1 MRRHPAFRF
10 SALAF
15 ALWFVALSLDVGGVD
30 ACPMHD
36 GPGAVMATHGMA
48 MPGMAMPGMAD
59 MAPAPAVM
67 QGSGAPHAPTPAAP
81 VHCTCM
87 GLCCGCAALATVPA
101 PSIATAPLEALRRLV
116 LPPDLAWRPVAAATA
131 YLQPPS
137 IGPPALHTA

>member
-10 SALAF
+10 FALAF

-36 GPGAVMATHGMA
+36 GPGAVMAMGGMA
-48 MPGMAMPGMAD
+48 MPGMVD
-59 MAPAPAVM
+59 MAPMPAVA
-67 QGSGAPHAPTPAAP
+67 QASGMPHAPTPAAP

-101 PSIATAPLEALRRLV
+101 SSISSTAFETLRRLV
-116 LPPDLAWRPVAAATA
+116 LPSDLAWRPVAGVAA